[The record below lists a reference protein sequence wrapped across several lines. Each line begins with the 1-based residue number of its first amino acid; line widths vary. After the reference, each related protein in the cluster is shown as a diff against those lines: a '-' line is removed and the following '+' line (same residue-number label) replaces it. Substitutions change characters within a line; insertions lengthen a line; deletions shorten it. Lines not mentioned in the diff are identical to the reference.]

1 MENIKAKVTQDIVDS
16 IIEDVKRE
24 TNDINS
30 HFDKRLQ
37 QEVDEYR
44 EKKESIINTKLET
57 LRDKA
62 DRERFKLE
70 SEMRFEVAKAL
81 REKRNALLAQFEKE
95 LKDDLARFLQS
106 DGYSAYLNGTLDYLE
121 SRIDL
126 TRAKILVR
134 KQDYELLNRKVHAE
148 YADLK
153 MGGLMCEFENSIL
166 DFSFETRFKNA
177 MTEFINESK
186 VNI

>member
-1 MENIKAKVTQDIVDS
+1 MNTEK
-16 IIEDVKRE
+16 
-24 TNDINS
+24 
-30 HFDKRLQ
+30 
-37 QEVDEYR
+37 
-44 EKKESIINTKLET
+44 KKESIINTKLET

-134 KQDYELLNRKVHAE
+134 KQDYELLNRKVHAN
-148 YADLK
+148 
-153 MGGLMCEFENSIL
+153 MPI
-166 DFSFETRFKNA
+166 
-177 MTEFINESK
+177 
-186 VNI
+186 